1 MNDQIGG
8 IYTSFGY
15 GVLPRSVMRDTS
27 LPAQSKAIYAYLI
40 SFAGS
45 SRTAWPSVSIMAYE
59 LGMGRDTFYKYMNVL
74 KETGYIQVER
84 QREVG
89 RWVNNVYKI
98 NDSPCPDLPDTVKPD
113 KEKPYKEKPDTVNQ
127 DTNNNIPISNSFSSN
142 QLEGSSGTNANAMR
156 THSERKAEEP
166 AADNEGHLSEHN
178 ESAKQVPYEK
188 IKDLFNNICT
198 SYSQVRLM
206 SERRKETVRARFK
219 QYGGIDTFEELFKT
233 AEASDFLKG
242 KNNRKW
248 KADFDW
254 LIKEANMTKVLEGRY
269 NNTEEKQ
276 DAGVPDLGT
285 FQTKTV
291 LPY

>member
-45 SRTAWPSVSIMAYE
+45 NRTAWPSVSLMAYE

-127 DTNNNIPISNSFSSN
+127 DTNNNIPTSNSSNNNSSN
-142 QLEGSSGTNANAMR
+142 ADFENADAMQAQCERIANAKQQQSGA
-156 THSERKAEEP
+156 TDDLSFVKQVI
-166 AADNEGHLSEHN
+166 DYLNEKTGSRYRPNTAKTRSFILARQKEGYKLEDFISVIDKKTTEWKGTDMEKYLRPETLFSPSKFEN
-178 ESAKQVPYEK
+178 YLNQPAKQRMK
-188 IKDLFNNICT
+188 T
-198 SYSQVRLM
+198 
-206 SERRKETVRARFK
+206 
-219 QYGGIDTFEELFKT
+219 GGKRPAGFEERQY
-233 AEASDFLKG
+233 ADDF
-242 KNNRKW
+242 
-248 KADFDW
+248 FDQF
-254 LIKEANMTKVLEGRY
+254 Y
-269 NNTEEKQ
+269 EEI
-276 DAGVPDLGT
+276 
-285 FQTKTV
+285 
-291 LPY
+291 

>member
-1 MNDQIGG
+1 MNKDAYWFKHDSNAKDDPKCVLLIEQLGLEGYG
-8 IYTSFGY
+8 IYWVLIEMLRDQPNYRYPLALIPAIARRYNTTAEKMKTVIQSY
-15 GVLPRSVMRDTS
+15 GLFD
-27 LPAQSKAIYAYLI
+27 
-40 SFAGS
+40 FD
-45 SRTAWPSVSIMAYE
+45 E
-59 LGMGRDTFYKYMNVL
+59 EDFF
-74 KETGYIQVER
+74 
-84 QREVG
+84 
-89 RWVNNVYKI
+89 
-98 NDSPCPDLPDTVKPD
+98 
-113 KEKPYKEKPDTVNQ
+113 
-127 DTNNNIPISNSFSSN
+127 FSSSLRERMALYDGKRE
-142 QLEGSSGTNANAMR
+142 QARLAAQVRWGTNADAMR
-156 THSERKAEEP
+156 THSRRIADALPAQSNSNAIREDKTREDKIREDEIREDEP
-166 AADNEGHLSEHN
+166 AADNEGHLSGHN
-178 ESAKQVPYEK
+178 ESTKQVPYEK